1 MNTFNDLRKTKIVA
15 TVGPVS
21 NGDIVLE
28 KMIQTGVDIFRLNY
42 SHGTKEEH
50 LKTIETI
57 RKISQKNNKSVGIL
71 QDLGGPK
78 IRVGELKNGKVFLST
93 GSTVT
98 LTSEGKNLFD
108 AIPISYK
115 YLHEDVK
122 VGDKILMA
130 DGTIELKVEK
140 IDGIKIQC
148 LVIHGGELLSRKGVN
163 LPASHLRIPALTEKD
178 REDLFSGIKAGVDF
192 VALSF
197 VRSGKDILE
206 VKEILKNIDCPPA
219 VIAKIEKPQAVEN
232 IDEIL
237 ALVDAVMVA
246 RGDLGVELPYYCVP
260 MIQKEII
267 KKARGAFKP
276 VITATQMLSSMSNSP
291 RPTRAEA
298 ADVANA
304 VLDGTDALMLSD
316 ETAVGQ
322 FPIEAVTTLHQ
333 IAKYVEKDLK
343 FPQEIN
349 ANEHNNIATA
359 IAKSATDLAYKL
371 KAKAIFASTTSGNSA
386 KIISSFRPNCPIY
399 GLTHRE
405 NIKRILHLNFGIFP
419 AICPHFHTADEVFYF
434 SRKYALENG
443 IANEG
448 DLIVIVSSFPIGIPG
463 STNILKVLKV

>member
-1 MNTFNDLRKTKIVA
+1 MDIFNDLRKTKIVA

-28 KMIQTGVDIFRLNY
+28 KMIQTGVDVFRLNY
-42 SHGTKEEH
+42 SHGTREEH
-50 LKTIETI
+50 LNTIETI
-57 RKISQKNNKSVGIL
+57 RKISQKNKKSVGIL

-78 IRVGELKNGKVFLST
+78 IRVGELENGKVDLAT

-98 LTSEGKNLFD
+98 LTSSHNSFSD
-108 AIPISYK
+108 SIPINYK

-130 DGTIELKVEK
+130 DGTIELKVES
-140 IDGIKIQC
+140 IDNLKVNC
-148 LVIHGGELLSRKGVN
+148 LVIHGGELLSKKGVN
-163 LPASHLRIPALTEKD
+163 LPASHLRISAFTDKD
-178 REDLFSGIKAGVDF
+178 KEDLFSGIKAGVDF

-197 VRSGKDILE
+197 VRSGKDVLE
-206 VKEILKNIDCPPA
+206 VREILNSIEHPPSL
-219 VIAKIEKPQAVEN
+219 IAKIEKPQAVEN

-237 ALVDAVMVA
+237 PLVDGVMVA
-246 RGDLGVELPYYCVP
+246 RGDLGVEMPYYSVP

-267 KKARGAFKP
+267 QKARASFKP
-276 VITATQMLSSMSNSP
+276 VITATQMLSSMVNSP

-322 FPIEAVTTLHQ
+322 FPIEAITTLHQ
-333 IAKYVEKDLK
+333 IAKHVEKDLK
-343 FPQEIN
+343 FPQEIS
-349 ANEHNNIATA
+349 ANEHNIAAA
-359 IAKSATDLAYKL
+359 ISKSAADLAYKL
-371 KAKAIFASTTSGNSA
+371 KAKAIFASTTSGNTA
-386 KIISSFRPNCPIY
+386 KIISSFRPSCPVY

-405 NIKRILHLNFGIFP
+405 SVKRILHLNFGIFP
-419 AICPHFHTADEVFYF
+419 AACPHFHTADEVFFY
-434 SRKYALENG
+434 SKEYATANN
-443 IANEG
+443 IAKEG
-448 DLIVIVSSFPIGIPG
+448 DIIIVVSSFPIGIPG